1 LKERYKKRYQKHSE
15 YNNRPKEDAII
26 KSHDGRK
33 AIPLFSILT
42 KGIKERYAMSQEERR
57 NMSTLVKASILL
69 RKYRLA
75 AYTKNLLGFTDQQM
89 HDTNQKRKPT
99 LKPLRLKQKVSG
111 FYERNDNSRN
121 NAYKNQMWY

>member
-1 LKERYKKRYQKHSE
+1 
-15 YNNRPKEDAII
+15 
-26 KSHDGRK
+26 
-33 AIPLFSILT
+33 
-42 KGIKERYAMSQEERR
+42 MSQEERR